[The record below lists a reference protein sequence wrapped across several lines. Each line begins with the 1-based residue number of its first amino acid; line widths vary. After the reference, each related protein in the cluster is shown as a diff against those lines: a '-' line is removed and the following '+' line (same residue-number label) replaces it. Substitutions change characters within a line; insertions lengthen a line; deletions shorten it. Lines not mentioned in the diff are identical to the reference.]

1 MAFKED
7 LFTMINGILDAPE
20 PGVNEQTRAQGRRIN
35 LQRFLGGRRR
45 LRPEAVQPV
54 DISPRPPQ

>member
-1 MAFKED
+1 MAFKKD
-7 LFTMINGILDAPE
+7 LFAMINGVLDAPE

-54 DISPRPPQ
+54 DISLRPPQ